1 MSIKLMTKVW
11 EDGPEDRTETLVLLA
26 LADRA
31 NDDGGSCFPSIAD
44 VAQRSRL
51 TRRGTQK
58 VIRRLEDKGFL
69 TVDENSGPG
78 GTNNYQLH
86 PAQLE
91 GRTEC
96 TGGERDSPGGEPD
109 DEKGRTRFARN
120 HQEPSDNRE
129 GAPARGKEVCN
140 EVEQGMQRGRT
151 EVCNEVDTQKKEKE
165 TEGKKAPAR
174 EEETSGF
181 DPIEVLI
188 DLWDVSP
195 SIYQKERIRAHVT
208 DEALWRRVLH
218 DLKMQNK
225 DSKKAIGWAF
235 SNYQQQDTS
244 STAREVDESA
254 KAAGGHHWDEDGFL
268 RTETGAKVYNPRGY
282 PKRR

>member
-11 EDGPEDRTETLVLLA
+11 EHGPEDRTETIVLLA

-31 NDDGGSCFPSIAD
+31 NDDGSSCFPSIAD

-51 TRRGTQK
+51 SRRGTQK

-96 TGGERDSPGGEPD
+96 TGGEPDSPGGEPD

-120 HQEPSDNRE
+120 HQEPPDNRE
-129 GAPARGKEVCN
+129 GAPAREEK
-140 EVEQGMQRGRT
+140 T
-151 EVCNEVDTQKKEKE
+151 E
-165 TEGKKAPAR
+165 
-174 EEETSGF
+174 GF
-181 DPIEVLI
+181 DPIGVLI
-188 DLWDVSP
+188 DFWDVSP

-235 SNYQQQDTS
+235 SNYQEQDTS